1 MISLKVKCFF
11 FESFWLIIIFCVSL
25 YQTQEVHIDLSRM
38 LQSEIDEEQA
48 CDDELIKSP
57 TEDFHRPKVHFPS
70 FREEDEEAAGN
81 PNSQG
86 VHNIWFDYFFKV
98 FKVKK
103 IEKFH
108 SK

>member
-1 MISLKVKCFF
+1 MISLKVKCFLWKF
-11 FESFWLIIIFCVSL
+11 LIDNYFCVSL

-81 PNSQG
+81 HNSQG
-86 VHNIWFDYFFKV
+86 DHNIWFDYFFKV

-103 IEKFH
+103 K
-108 SK
+108 